1 MKVRPLSPCEK
12 GDRRTELVGPRYP
25 LRMEQWTTVDTN
37 VLFFRFREQKIPQHV
52 LAVKALQS
60 RSEVQRI
67 VHVPAPFPSL
77 ALIHFP
83 LCILLPHPILYNL
96 GTLGP

>member
-1 MKVRPLSPCEK
+1 MYFFSDLER
-12 GDRRTELVGPRYP
+12 EL
-25 LRMEQWTTVDTN
+25 
-37 VLFFRFREQKIPQHV
+37 KIPQHV

-60 RSEVQRI
+60 RSEVQCI

-96 GTLGP
+96 GTLTPWAPWAPWIGSSYFSFPMI